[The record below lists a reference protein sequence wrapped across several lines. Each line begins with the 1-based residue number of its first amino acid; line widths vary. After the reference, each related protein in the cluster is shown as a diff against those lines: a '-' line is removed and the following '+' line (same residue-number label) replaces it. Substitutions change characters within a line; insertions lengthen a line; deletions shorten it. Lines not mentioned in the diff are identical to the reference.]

1 VTRRIH
7 RWLGTAIAAWLAA
20 VALSGMLLL
29 FEDEYYGWR
38 YPTLPGPSAPACA
51 ADGGTLARI
60 AGRAAGTISTIGMPT
75 SSLCAYRVWRA
86 EGGQALH
93 HPADG
98 SPVATWHGL
107 DSLPG
112 FLFELH
118 AHLLLGDAGHQL
130 VGALALAALLNL
142 LLGFVLWWRRR
153 AIFRLRDAV
162 PRRARRPSFL
172 RAHAAQGTVLGL
184 AFIVSLV
191 SGAALVFDGP
201 AQTLLNRA
209 LGTNSVARPAPDLAA
224 ASHAPVN
231 WAAVL
236 AASQRAFPDGEL
248 RFAMPPAEPGR
259 PVTLRVRNRG
269 ELHPNGRSYLVVE
282 PSSGAVLERID
293 ATGTGAGP
301 AVFNALYPIHAGKT
315 GWPGYRALLVVVSAS
330 FLYVALSG
338 AWLYLARPRRRTEQH
353 CGPPVPAD
361 GR

>member
-1 VTRRIH
+1 MTRRIH

-20 VALSGMLLL
+20 VALSGVLLL

-38 YPTLPGPSAPACA
+38 YPTLPAPSAPACA
-51 ADGGTLARI
+51 ADAGTLARI
-60 AGRAAGTISTIGMPT
+60 AARGAGTISTIGMPT
-75 SSLCAYRVWRA
+75 ASLCAYQVWRA
-86 EGGQALH
+86 DGGQALH

-107 DSLPG
+107 ESLPG

-118 AHLLLGDAGHQL
+118 AHLLLGDPGHQL
-130 VGALALAALLNL
+130 VGALALAAFLNV

-153 AIFRLRDAV
+153 ANLRLRDAV
-162 PRRARRPSFL
+162 PRGARRPNFL

-184 AFIVSLV
+184 AFIVSLA

-201 AQTLLNRA
+201 AQALLNRT
-209 LGTNSVARPAPDLAA
+209 LGSTGVARPAPDLAA
-224 ASHAPVN
+224 ASHAPVD
-231 WAAVL
+231 WGAVL

-259 PVTLRVRNRG
+259 PVTLRVRTRG

-282 PSSGAVLERID
+282 PSSGAVIERID

-315 GWPGYRALLVVVSAS
+315 GWPGYRALLLIVSAS
-330 FLYVALSG
+330 FVYVALSG
-338 AWLYLARPRRRTEQH
+338 AWLYLARPRRRNAQRRAQQVTAE
-353 CGPPVPAD
+353 